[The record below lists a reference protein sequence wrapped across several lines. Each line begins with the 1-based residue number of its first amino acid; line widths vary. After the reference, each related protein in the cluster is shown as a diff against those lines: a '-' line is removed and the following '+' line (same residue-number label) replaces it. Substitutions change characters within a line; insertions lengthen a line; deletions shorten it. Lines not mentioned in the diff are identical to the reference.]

1 MNIKTKDLN
10 LLLLFKVLYEELN
23 VSRAALRMD
32 LSQPALS
39 HKLNKLR
46 HEFADPLF
54 VRAARGLT
62 PTPRAIALAPAI
74 LKLVSEL
81 EGFYQQQTPPD
92 FLAQT
97 DRLVIY
103 STDYIESL
111 LLPDLLKRLS
121 QQAPDVQ
128 LVFRH
133 TQGILPKQPLEQG
146 ECDLAIAG
154 FYRDLPESFYQQQ
167 LLTEQFVVMLRQQ
180 HPLAAR
186 TLTLEAYCQ
195 ARHIVT
201 TLTGDLHGIVDQALS
216 TTGHTRQVCLGLS
229 GFLSPAY
236 VLEHND
242 VLLTCLQSLALTAI
256 QGHPD
261 LRIKDCPVPLPP
273 VQISQIWHARTQ
285 DDPLRRWLR
294 QQIHQLLSPGNE
306 LNIGHDYRVAQ
317 LINPSA

>member
-10 LLLLFKVLYEELN
+10 LLLLFKVLFEELN
-23 VSRAALRMD
+23 VSSAALRMD

-62 PTPRAIALAPAI
+62 ATPKAIALAPAI
-74 LKLVSEL
+74 LQLVSEL
-81 EGFYQQQTPPD
+81 EGFYQQQTPAD

-103 STDYIESL
+103 STDYMESL
-111 LLPDLLKRLS
+111 LLPDLLSRLS
-121 QQAPDVQ
+121 KQAPQVQ

-133 TQGILPKQPLEQG
+133 TQGILPKQQLERG

-154 FYRDLPESFYQQQ
+154 FYRDLPESFYQQN
-167 LLTEQFVVMLRQQ
+167 LLTEQFVVLLRRQ
-180 HPLAAR
+180 HPFAHQP
-186 TLTLEAYCQ
+186 LTLDDYCQ

-201 TLTGDLHGIVDQALS
+201 TLTGDLHGIVDKELAVVGRS
-216 TTGHTRQVCLGLS
+216 RQVCIGLS

-236 VLEHND
+236 LLEKND
-242 VLLTCLQSLALTAI
+242 VLLTCLKSLAEIAT

-261 LRIKDCPVPLPP
+261 LQILDCPVPLPT
-273 VQISQIWHARTQ
+273 VQISQIWHSRTQ

-294 QQIHQLLSPGNE
+294 QQIQQLLVVNKLGDS
-306 LNIGHDYRVAQ
+306 NI
-317 LINPSA
+317 SA